1 MAETSD
7 ALATSSQGKLITA
20 GVVILLFLGQ
30 GIIMFLE
37 VVALDPMFLGVGQ
50 GTTMDLEIGPP
61 EAGVLIHTIMILLH
75 REGRI
80 MTAGITFQ
88 IEAGAAGFKEAEV
101 IIARAAAKLVI
112 AVKDQGT
119 PPARA
124 GRQPPSPARNYLL
137 IKPAVKLV
145 SFLGQSQRTT

>member
-1 MAETSD
+1 
-7 ALATSSQGKLITA
+7 
-20 GVVILLFLGQ
+20 
-30 GIIMFLE
+30 MFLE

-61 EAGVLIHTIMILLH
+61 EAGVHIHPIIILH
-75 REGRI
+75 KEART
-80 MTAGITFQ
+80 MMAGITL
-88 IEAGAAGFKEAEV
+88 EAGAAGFKEAEV
-101 IIARAAAKLVI
+101 IIARAADKHAI

-137 IKPAVKLV
+137 IKPAVKLIR
-145 SFLGQSQRTT
+145 FLGQSQRTT

>member
-1 MAETSD
+1 
-7 ALATSSQGKLITA
+7 
-20 GVVILLFLGQ
+20 
-30 GIIMFLE
+30 MFLE

-61 EAGVLIHTIMILLH
+61 EADVLIHPIMILH

-80 MTAGITFQ
+80 MMAGITFQ

-101 IIARAAAKLVI
+101 IIARAAAKHAI

-124 GRQPPSPARNYLL
+124 GRQPTSPARNYLL
-137 IKPAVKLV
+137 INPAVKLIR
-145 SFLGQSQRTT
+145 FLGQSQMTT